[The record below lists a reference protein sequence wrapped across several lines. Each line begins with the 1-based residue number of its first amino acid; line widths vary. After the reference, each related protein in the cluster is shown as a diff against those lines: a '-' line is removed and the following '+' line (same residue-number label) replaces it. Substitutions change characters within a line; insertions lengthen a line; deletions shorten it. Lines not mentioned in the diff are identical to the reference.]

1 MPEYRFSLTH
11 TLLHNNKIYD
21 SVLKEENKSQR
32 NPVFGIFYA
41 VVVTVSKYSRMDQVK
56 FVEDCL

>member
-11 TLLHNNKIYD
+11 TLLYNNKIYD